1 MTEAAELRRAL
12 IGADTRLSRYN
23 PLPRILFFDDF
34 DEGVN
39 GWCEL
44 IGNHD
49 GNLDNVRAVI
59 SDMRPPQISNVSF
72 FDIGTHGAVDGTYA
86 LKLATRARADHM
98 ALAIKRLTYVKPG
111 LVQFETYFTI
121 KAESWIGALPER
133 HKNYDGNIDSSV
145 YDFGDFCIGNDVCDL
160 EYGRRYHCALRY
172 QNTDEKGNL
181 VRRWMYKT
189 SLQTSS
195 RMVLEGAPNT
205 TDYHVA
211 HPDDWLEV
219 PGGEQHLCYNEIP
232 TKVNW
237 HYLRY
242 VFDTSEGRNVELQV
256 NDKVMDLRSIPVPT
270 YPKGYWGLEKL
281 MNFCVDV
288 RTHRPVR
295 NFIFLDSVL
304 VSVDW

>member
-181 VRRWMYKT
+181 VRRWILT
-189 SLQTSS
+189 N
-195 RMVLEGAPNT
+195 GA
-205 TDYHVA
+205 
-211 HPDDWLEV
+211 
-219 PGGEQHLCYNEIP
+219 
-232 TKVNW
+232 
-237 HYLRY
+237 
-242 VFDTSEGRNVELQV
+242 
-256 NDKVMDLRSIPVPT
+256 
-270 YPKGYWGLEKL
+270 
-281 MNFCVDV
+281 
-288 RTHRPVR
+288 
-295 NFIFLDSVL
+295 
-304 VSVDW
+304 